1 VAAVEFAFLAM
12 IFFTFVFGIMEVS
25 RLLFVYNTLQ
35 EVTRRAASAAVNVY
49 PSDPT
54 AIAKVKQY
62 AVFRT
67 SPGELLLASPITD
80 KHIRLDYL
88 RFDLSVIPQGSL
100 PASAASNRAICMA
113 DPHAANCI
121 RFVSASVCDL
131 ATRSARLWPSLSST
145 SACLSIKPRQLH
157 RSSRLGTSW
166 ARRLQRRLHLVA
178 AEQFELW
185 RPRLKYAGCCPLC
198 SLASLCPRADFFH
211 PKMPL
216 Y

>member
-1 VAAVEFAFLAM
+1 MRVTNPSPRACRKPRLKQSGVAAVEFAFLAM

-131 ATRSARLWPSLSST
+131 ATPGVCAPVSSAMAFPFVNLGVPLHKATTIAPVESLGYV
-145 SACLSIKPRQLH
+145 
-157 RSSRLGTSW
+157 LGT
-166 ARRLQRRLHLVA
+166 
-178 AEQFELW
+178 
-185 RPRLKYAGCCPLC
+185 PPPTPPPPCGC
-198 SLASLCPRADFFH
+198 
-211 PKMPL
+211 
-216 Y
+216 